1 METKKLEE
9 KEIKEIKEISN
20 EKNQITVDLG
30 KIKTDLILMEA
41 QMDHM
46 RKMEDDLVAKFKGN
60 QTKGKKLMDKMNK
73 KYGAGTINIDEGV
86 FTPSA
91 EENGKG

>member
-41 QMDHM
+41 QMI
-46 RKMEDDLVAKFKGN
+46 
-60 QTKGKKLMDKMNK
+60 T
-73 KYGAGTINIDEGV
+73 
-86 FTPSA
+86 
-91 EENGKG
+91 